1 MKLWSWL
8 VYISLFYEVWAITFR
23 MAFSDPSLTSTE
35 FNLDVTTDTIL
46 CVDVFVRVCE
56 YLDAALKQNADPVM
70 EKKIIM
76 DVIQYSMRSDLLQNL
91 LCIVPFYAASAPI
104 SNLMPISQKEAI
116 DIHITYY
123 HWIWWL
129 STIPRGIIR
138 TYRLYEVHSL
148 ASTDLTSN
156 IHTEDW
162 KNIGV
167 FIVLSAHCIG
177 CFYFFMSRLRGLDS
191 RSWVFSTEQT
201 LNVYHRFEGK
211 QWEQYLLALFKGF
224 SAISGIEFDPYLP
237 NNLEE
242 QLVGIS
248 MILVQTYISALILGT
263 IIHFLGLR
271 DPLAQQ
277 AAERL
282 RDLREF
288 ADLHQLPAELEAR
301 LLAGLEFQHQKL
313 VCDDAD
319 AEVELSQSLQ
329 LKVVQS
335 KYGALLQRGRAKGQ
349 AFHGCSD
356 RFLSE
361 LLVELNVVYL
371 MAGQD
376 VVKKGDIAQELI
388 IIVDGSADVLNDR
401 GESTSTV
408 SSSSPDSFPTVGE
421 VRLPT
426 CISLQ
431 NSPRFFYSSAH
442 NFLYD
447 PSFFPC
453 SASLCYFL
461 GAYSHPSVSLED
473 FCLIFFGPQCI

>member
-8 VYISLFYEVWAITFR
+8 VYISLAYEVWAFTFR
-23 MAFSDPSLTSTE
+23 MAFSDPSLTSIE
-35 FNLDVTTDTIL
+35 FNLDITSDTVLLI
-46 CVDVFVRVCE
+46 DVFVRICQ
-56 YLDAALKQNADPVM
+56 YLDIALKQNADPLL
-70 EKKIIM
+70 ERKIIF
-76 DVIQYSMRSDLLQNL
+76 DVVQYSMRSDFLQNL
-91 LCIVPFYAASAPI
+91 FCIVPYYAATGPTSKFMGTAFQHEQ
-104 SNLMPISQKEAI
+104 L
-116 DIHITYY
+116 DTHITYY

-148 ASTDLTSN
+148 ASTDMTAN

-167 FIVLSAHCIG
+167 FIMLSAHCIG

-191 RSWVFSTEQT
+191 RSWVFSIEQT

-224 SAISGIEFDPYLP
+224 SAISGIEFTPYLP

-277 AAERL
+277 AAEHL

-401 GESTSTV
+401 GESASAV
-408 SSSSPDSFPTVGE
+408 SSSTADFFPCVGE
-421 VRLPT
+421 VNHQHDCRGPML
-426 CISLQ
+426 
-431 NSPRFFYSSAH
+431 FSSA
-442 NFLYD
+442 
-447 PSFFPC
+447 
-453 SASLCYFL
+453 
-461 GAYSHPSVSLED
+461 
-473 FCLIFFGPQCI
+473 I